1 MEKFKIFGD
10 IITLNTEEKT
20 IQINNNKPI
29 TFNRM
34 DELVKEC
41 KNINRI
47 HKPIALLLYTD
58 YKNGKINKYKDLKI
72 Q

>member
-20 IQINNNKPI
+20 IQINNNKSI
-29 TFNRM
+29 TFDRM

>member
-20 IQINNNKPI
+20 IRINNNKPI
-29 TFNRM
+29 TFDRM